1 MTTSY
6 PSCFSSSMKY
16 HFTARRS
23 PAAPPLFLSRNSHT
37 PSLFLSLLS
46 LSPSLSFLF
55 LLRSTNGSNAP
66 VSRNSRSANVDP
78 TSESTSRPASFQ
90 DEKRVSENT
99 HVPPSRRRPL
109 LAGVNVGYA
118 LPTRGGSVHANLARR
133 SRDRDTLRRRRC
145 RGRDDRGES
154 VTSLHHRLLLSIR
167 KISSTDDVQTL

>member
-23 PAAPPLFLSRNSHT
+23 PAAPPLFSSRNSHT

-46 LSPSLSFLF
+46 FSPSLLPLSINEWLE
-55 LLRSTNGSNAP
+55 RGVP

-78 TSESTSRPASFQ
+78 ISKSTSRPASLQ
-90 DEKRVSENT
+90 DENRVSENT
-99 HVPPSRRRPL
+99 HVSPSRRRPL

-118 LPTRGGSVHANLARR
+118 LPTRGDSVHANLARR
-133 SRDRDTLRRRRC
+133 SRDRDTAAAA
-145 RGRDDRGES
+145 
-154 VTSLHHRLLLSIR
+154 
-167 KISSTDDVQTL
+167 TLPTRA